1 MRHVLGYGGCYG
13 ENNYSVSKEV
23 VTGMKLCAFMCSGI
37 IVQGGVVKSKFL
49 NQRVQS
55 LKWITHECACQ

>member
-23 VTGMKLCAFMCSGI
+23 VRGMKLCAFMCSGI
-37 IVQGGVVKSKFL
+37 IVQGGGCKIQISKPESSIFE
-49 NQRVQS
+49 VDY
-55 LKWITHECACQ
+55 T